1 MCKKTGFLNEV
12 NALDTK
18 NLVSVVQGENI
29 INSLDKEKS
38 KNYRILKPHEV
49 RNLNSF
55 CNYMATEG
63 CSISNFDGFYVSYSI
78 AQIGKEFDL
87 LRFGFENI
95 INIEIKSELKIAQKH
110 EKILRQMQENY
121 YYLKFL
127 DKPVFI
133 FTYVENDGFY
143 EYDIVNDTII
153 AINQS
158 RIALILKTQT
168 VDYSCDPEKM
178 FLPSNYLISPF
189 NSTDKFIEGGYF
201 LTSAQRKVKDEID
214 LEIAQSPHMFACISA
229 NAGTGKTLLL
239 YDIAKE
245 KINSGK
251 NVLIIHCGKLN
262 LGHIRLINTY
272 KWDIL
277 PIRNIPKNVPFTT
290 NKKYDYILVDESQRI
305 SANQLERLIEK
316 SIEDTTPIIFSYDVK
331 QYLKYGENTDINE
344 FLIQRFPMLK
354 TSLKKLTT
362 KIRTNKSM
370 ASFITNL
377 KEIGKS
383 QDNLNYECV
392 SIDYFD
398 NFLSLKSYIDFLET
412 KGWMPITYTT
422 SSITP
427 DPYSKLTVISDKN
440 AHDVI
445 GQEFSKVVF
454 VMDENFRYKDN
465 KLQVRNSYYSAQGM
479 LYQIV
484 TRVVDELKIIV
495 FNNPDLYLKLLDIKK
510 MGE

>member
-1 MCKKTGFLNEV
+1 MN
-12 NALDTK
+12 TK
-18 NLVSVVQGENI
+18 NLVSVVQGEKI
-29 INSLDKEKS
+29 LNSLDKELSKKYRVLKS
-38 KNYRILKPHEV
+38 HEV

-55 CNYMATEG
+55 CNCMVQEG
-63 CSISNFDGFYVSYSI
+63 CSISDFDGFFVSYSI

-87 LRFGFENI
+87 LRFGSDNI
-95 INIEIKSELKIAQKH
+95 INIEIKSELKIVQKN
-110 EKILRQMQENY
+110 EKILKQMRENY

-143 EYDIVNDTII
+143 EYDFENDGILASTQLRV
-153 AINQS
+153 AEM
-158 RIALILKTQT
+158 LKTQV
-168 VDYSCDPEKM
+168 VDYSCNPEKI

-189 NSTDKFIEGGYF
+189 NSTDKFMEGGYF
-201 LTSAQRKVKDEID
+201 LTSAQRKVKEEID
-214 LEIAQSPHMFACISA
+214 LEIAESPHMFACISA

-239 YDIAKE
+239 YDIAKD
-245 KINSGK
+245 KISSGK

-262 LGHIRLINTY
+262 AGHNRLEKIY
-272 KWDIL
+272 GWDIL
-277 PIRNIPKNVPFTT
+277 SIRSIPKRTKFNTS
-290 NKKYDYILVDESQRI
+290 KKYDYILVDESQRI
-305 SANQLERLIEK
+305 STSQLERLVEK

-331 QYLKYGENTDINE
+331 QYLKTGENTDINE
-344 FLIQRFPMLK
+344 FLVKNHPNVQ

-362 KIRTNKSM
+362 KIRTNKAM

-398 NFLSLKSYIDFLET
+398 DFSSLEKYIKFLKND
-412 KGWMPITYTT
+412 GWMPITYTT
-422 SSITP
+422 SSINP
-427 DPYSKLTVISDKN
+427 DPYSKLSAISDKN

-445 GQEFSKVVF
+445 GQEFPKVVF
-454 VMDENFRYKDN
+454 VMDENFMYKDN
-465 KLQVRNSYYSAQGM
+465 KLLVRNSYYNAHGM
-479 LYQIV
+479 MYQIV

-495 FNNPDLYLKLLDIKK
+495 FNNPDLYLKLLEIKK